1 MKRYAIVAALA
12 ILGAACG
19 SSNPTSP
26 SDGPVV
32 FTVAL
37 AASSEVPPV
46 TNADR
51 DARGTATITFSVP
64 RDSAGVVT
72 GAGTVNFSAQV
83 SGFPPG
89 TVVRAAHIH
98 PGATGVNGSVLV
110 STGLTAA
117 EAITLADGT
126 GTLTFSGIAL
136 KQEDA
141 QAIVS
146 NPAGYYFNIHTA
158 LTPGGAVRGQLVR
171 Q

>member
-12 ILGAACG
+12 LLGAACG
-19 SSNPTSP
+19 DDSPTSP

-51 DARGTATITFSVP
+51 DARGTATITLTAP

-72 GAGTVNFSAQV
+72 GAGTANFSAQV

-89 TVVRAAHIH
+89 TIVRAAHIH
-98 PGATGVNGSVLV
+98 PGATGVNGSPLV
-110 STGLTAA
+110 DTGLTPANP
-117 EAITLADGT
+117 ITLADGT
-126 GTLTFSGIAL
+126 GTLTFSGITVS
-136 KQEDA
+136 QVNA
-141 QAIVS
+141 QAIIN
-146 NPAGYYFNIHTA
+146 NPAGYYFNVHTA

>member
-19 SSNPTSP
+19 SNNPTSP

-37 AASSEVPPV
+37 AASNEVPPV
-46 TNADR
+46 TNADSQ
-51 DARGTATITFSVP
+51 ARGTATITITAP

-72 GAGTVNFSAQV
+72 GPGTANFSAQV

-89 TVVRAAHIH
+89 TVARAAHIH
-98 PGATGVNGSVLV
+98 PGAAGVNGSPLV
-110 STGLTAA
+110 DTGLTPAT
-117 EAITLADGT
+117 AITLADGT
-126 GTLTFSGIAL
+126 GTLTFSGIAVT
-136 KQEDA
+136 QANA
-141 QAIVS
+141 QAIIS
-146 NPAGYYFNIHTA
+146 NPAGFYFNIHTV